1 MWISASSHWSKSQ
14 SRATKATTIR
24 GMDYAYSEKKG
35 NFVGKVFLATALT
48 TLCII
53 MIKRSPSL
61 NSPTPDNLSQE
72 NLGVIKVLQDLFPK
86 PKRL

>member
-1 MWISASSHWSKSQ
+1 
-14 SRATKATTIR
+14 
-24 GMDYAYSEKKG
+24 MDYAYSEKKG

-61 NSPTPDNLSQE
+61 NSPTP
-72 NLGVIKVLQDLFPK
+72 VIHIPLIPLKCHYHYHGQPTYASAWVMFVE
-86 PKRL
+86 